1 MQIPGLSDLITRETE
16 IPDSLLLLCGPAGAG
31 KSMYSKQFFVDCLMN
46 GYYCIYISSSLTDR
60 QYRSL
65 FADIEESKLLQ
76 RSHFLNPYL
85 QKTLTGHP
93 SSSSSSSLSTSVS
106 ENKLSLTLEIIHE
119 LIKKERNGEE
129 EAAANDYE
137 KRQNKVIEDSLDNTK
152 KVCLVVDSLTH
163 LLAIFNEDDVLQ
175 FVNALSFLLK
185 EVEATAIFVL
195 TTTSLPSSSP
205 SSSPT
210 TSATTITNDNFSNRL
225 GSIFDGILEM
235 KFDEDKSGSLNRN
248 IRLLSI
254 RGIHHTPA
262 WISFK
267 IDHNGRITFGSD
279 QLSELTCVLCK
290 APILDTP
297 VFYSELTFHSHHVDL
312 YKKLL
317 GVYGSNIAEFG
328 LSEGVINANFFFID
342 IVGLSDPSLSV
353 RKQMEKIERL
363 NNLINSCDAFKKVA
377 EKKIILPT
385 GDGMAIGFM
394 LNPELPL
401 QLSMQL
407 HKELYKY
414 NHSKKISEEDII
426 GVRIGLATGPVF
438 IVSDINSNQ
447 NIWGPGIILA
457 RRVMDLGDS
466 GHILI
471 ADILAEQLIALKDE
485 YRVIIKPVGNYQIKH
500 GQTIKMYSAYSQEF
514 GNSDIPAKSSK
525 SNLSVESRNG

>member
-1 MQIPGLSDLITRETE
+1 MQIPGQSNLITKETE
-16 IPDSLLLLCGPAGAG
+16 IPDSLLLLYGPAGAG
-31 KSMYSKQFFVDCLMN
+31 KSMYCKQFFIDCLIN
-46 GYYCIYISSSLTDR
+46 GDYCIYISSSLTDR

-65 FADIEESKLLQ
+65 FADVDESKLLQ
-76 RSHFLNPYL
+76 GSHFLNPYL
-85 QKTLTGHP
+85 QKTLAGH
-93 SSSSSSSLSTSVS
+93 SASSSLSTSVS
-106 ENKLSLTLEIIHE
+106 ENKLSLTLEIIHD
-119 LIKKERNGEE
+119 LIKKVRNGEDD
-129 EAAANDYE
+129 NYE
-137 KRQNKVIEDSLDNTK
+137 KKQNKVNEHSLDTTK
-152 KVCLVVDSLTH
+152 KICVVVDSLTH
-163 LLAIFNEDDVLQ
+163 LLAIFNQEDVLQ

-195 TTTSLPSSSP
+195 TTSSSQST
-205 SSSPT
+205 SST
-210 TSATTITNDNFSNRL
+210 TSTTNDNFTNRL

-235 KFDEDKSGSLNRN
+235 KFEDDKSGSLTRS

-254 RGIHHTPA
+254 RGIHHIPA
-262 WISFK
+262 WITFK
-267 IDHNGRITFGSD
+267 IDHNGKITFSSD
-279 QLSELTCVLCK
+279 QLSEFTCALCK

-297 VFYSELTFHSHHVDL
+297 VIYSELTFHSHHVDL

-317 GVYGSNIAEFG
+317 GVYGSNISEFG
-328 LSEGVINANFFFID
+328 LPEGVISANFFFID

-353 RKQMEKIERL
+353 RKQIEKIERL
-363 NNLINSCDAFKKVA
+363 NNLINSCDAFKKIT

-401 QLSMQL
+401 QLSIQL
-407 HKELYKY
+407 HKELDRY
-414 NHSKKISEEDII
+414 NHSKKISEEDIL

-438 IVSDINSNQ
+438 IVSDINNNQ

-485 YRVIIKPVGNYQIKH
+485 YRVMINPIGNYRIKH
-500 GQTIKMYSAYSQEF
+500 GQTIKMYSAYSQDF
-514 GNSDIPAKSSK
+514 GNPDPPAKFQ
-525 SNLSVESRNG
+525 VESVN

>member
-1 MQIPGLSDLITRETE
+1 MQIPGQSNLITKETE

-31 KSMYSKQFFVDCLMN
+31 KSMYCKQFFVDCLMN
-46 GYYCIYISSSLTDR
+46 GDYCIYISSSLTDR

-65 FADIEESKLLQ
+65 FADVDESKLLQ
-76 RSHFLNPYL
+76 GSHFLNPYL
-85 QKTLTGHP
+85 QKTLAGH
-93 SSSSSSSLSTSVS
+93 SASSSLSTSVS
-106 ENKLSLTLEIIHE
+106 ENKLSLTLEIIHD
-119 LIKKERNGEE
+119 LIKKVRNGEND
-129 EAAANDYE
+129 NDYE
-137 KRQNKVIEDSLDNTK
+137 KKQNKVDEHSLDNTK
-152 KVCLVVDSLTH
+152 KICIVLDSLTH
-163 LLAIFNEDDVLQ
+163 LLAIFNQEDVLQ

-195 TTTSLPSSSP
+195 TTSSSP
-205 SSSPT
+205 LTSSST
-210 TSATTITNDNFSNRL
+210 TTITTNDNFTNRL

-235 KFDEDKSGSLNRN
+235 KFEDDKSGSLIRS

-254 RGIHHTPA
+254 RGIHHIPA
-262 WISFK
+262 WIIFK
-267 IDHNGRITFGSD
+267 IDHNGKITFGSD
-279 QLSELTCVLCK
+279 QLSESTCVLCK

-297 VFYSELTFHSHHVDL
+297 VIYSELTFHSHHVDL

-317 GVYGSNIAEFG
+317 GVYGSNISEFG
-328 LSEGVINANFFFID
+328 LPEGVISANFFFID

-353 RKQMEKIERL
+353 RKQIEKIERL
-363 NNLINSCDAFKKVA
+363 NNLINSCDAFKKIT

-401 QLSMQL
+401 QLSIQL
-407 HKELYKY
+407 HKELDRY
-414 NHSKKISEEDII
+414 NHSKKTSEEDIL

-438 IVSDINSNQ
+438 IVSDINNNQ

-485 YRVIIKPVGNYQIKH
+485 YRVMINPVGNYQIKH
-500 GQTIKMYSAYSQEF
+500 GQIIKMYSAYSQEF
-514 GNSDIPAKSSK
+514 GNPDPPAKFQ
-525 SNLSVESRNG
+525 VESLS

>member
-1 MQIPGLSDLITRETE
+1 MQIPGQSNLITRETE
-16 IPDSLLLLCGPAGAG
+16 KIPDSLLLLCGPAGAG
-31 KSMYSKQFFVDCLMN
+31 KSMYCKQFFVDCLMN

-65 FADIEESKLLQ
+65 FADIDESKLLQ
-76 RSHFLNPYL
+76 GSHFLNPYL
-85 QKTLTGHP
+85 QKTLTGH
-93 SSSSSSSLSTSVS
+93 SSSLSTSVS
-106 ENKLSLTLEIIHE
+106 ENKLSLTLEMIDD
-119 LIKKERNGEE
+119 LIKKVRSGKEE
-129 EAAANDYE
+129 EEEKYDYE
-137 KRQNKVIEDSLDNTK
+137 KKQNKVIGHSLDNTK
-152 KVCLVVDSLTH
+152 KKICLVVDSLTH

-175 FVNALSFLLK
+175 FVNALYFLLK

-195 TTTSLPSSSP
+195 TTSSSQSST
-205 SSSPT
+205 SSS
-210 TSATTITNDNFSNRL
+210 SATKTTINDNFTNRL

-235 KFDEDKSGSLNRN
+235 KFDDDKSGSLIRN

-254 RGIHHTPA
+254 RGIHHTPT

-267 IDHNGRITFGSD
+267 IDNNGRIIFGS
-279 QLSELTCVLCK
+279 SEQSSESICVLCK

-297 VFYSELTFHSHHVDL
+297 VIYSELTFHTHHVDL

-317 GVYGSNIAEFG
+317 GVYGSNISEFG
-328 LSEGVINANFFFID
+328 LPEGVINANFFFID

-363 NNLINSCDAFKKVA
+363 NNLINSCDAFKKA
-377 EKKIILPT
+377 TEKKIILPT

-401 QLSMQL
+401 QLSIQL
-407 HKELYKY
+407 HKELYRY
-414 NHSKKISEEDII
+414 NNNLSKKISEEDII

-438 IVSDINSNQ
+438 IVSDINNNQ

-500 GQTIKMYSAYSQEF
+500 GQTVKMYSAYSHEF
-514 GNSDIPAKSSK
+514 GNPDPPAKFPK
-525 SNLSVESRNG
+525 SNLSVDQRND